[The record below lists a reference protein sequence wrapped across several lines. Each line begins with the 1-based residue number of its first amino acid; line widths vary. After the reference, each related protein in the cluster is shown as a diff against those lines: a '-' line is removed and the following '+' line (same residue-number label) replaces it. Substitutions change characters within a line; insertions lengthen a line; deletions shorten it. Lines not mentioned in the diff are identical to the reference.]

1 MTSYERRVAATEKTK
16 ARFEGKPFAWGKYD
30 CLRMAYF
37 HARNMGKRPPAPAKY
52 HSAMTAKIALS
63 KRGVAN
69 LTDLLDGLFK
79 RITPAQAW
87 AGDLVMMPGEAPFGA
102 LAVSV
107 GNGRVLAYH
116 EDLPGAGIVQPTLPL
131 AAWRL

>member
-1 MTSYERRVAATEKTK
+1 MTSYDRRVAATEKTRLK
-16 ARFEGKPFAWGKYD
+16 FEGKPFAWGRYD
-30 CLRMAYF
+30 CLRMAYI
-37 HARNMGKRPPAPAKY
+37 HARHMGKRPAAPAKY

-63 KRGVAN
+63 QRGAAN
-69 LTDLLDGLFK
+69 LADLLDGLFP
-79 RITPAQAW
+79 RIAPAQAW
-87 AGDLVMMPGEAPFGA
+87 AGDLVMMAGEAPFGA
-102 LAVSV
+102 IAVSV